1 MFNNPYFY
9 QNLARPSLFSRL
21 LGRGAITSASRLN
34 WGNILSNTQKS
45 LGVINQAIPIVQ
57 QVKPMVNNAKAMF
70 KIANVLKDSNQS
82 KTKETDNK
90 SSIKNESIYNKP
102 IFYI

>member
-1 MFNNPYFY
+1 MFNNPFLY
-9 QNLARPSLFSRL
+9 QNMARPSLFSRL
-21 LGRGAITSASRLN
+21 LGRSSIASAGRLN
-34 WGNILSNTQKS
+34 WGNILSNAQKS

-82 KTKETDNK
+82 KVSKIDDKLN
-90 SSIKNESIYNKP
+90 IKTESAYNKP